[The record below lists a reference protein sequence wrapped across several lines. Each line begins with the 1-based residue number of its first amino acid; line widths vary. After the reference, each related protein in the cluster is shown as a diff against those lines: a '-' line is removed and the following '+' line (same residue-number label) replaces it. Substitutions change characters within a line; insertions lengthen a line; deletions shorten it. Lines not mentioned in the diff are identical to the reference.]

1 MNIFLR
7 ELRANLKS
15 LLILSFIVILFTV
28 VGYSKFTAFYQNPDL
43 LKVLDAYPPDV
54 INAMGLG
61 AFNLTTVT
69 GFFGVMVAYY
79 GLILSIAAAMWG
91 SDIISKETRDKT
103 VEYALTL
110 PVTRARLVSGKIAAA
125 AVNCLVLLLVTW
137 GITLLGSQSFEP
149 DAEFYRFVSMSMPVF
164 LLMQVIFLALG
175 VLLGCALRSHKRAGA
190 LAVTLILASYV
201 SSILMELSDKLSF
214 LNYISPFNFFD
225 PVMVMLESR
234 LDPFYVGLSLAI
246 SLTAFALAFLS
257 YRRRDLYI

>member
-15 LLILSFIVILFTV
+15 LLIWSFIVILFTV

-54 INAMGLG
+54 INAMELG

-103 VEYALTL
+103 V
-110 PVTRARLVSGKIAAA
+110 
-125 AVNCLVLLLVTW
+125 
-137 GITLLGSQSFEP
+137 
-149 DAEFYRFVSMSMPVF
+149 
-164 LLMQVIFLALG
+164 
-175 VLLGCALRSHKRAGA
+175 
-190 LAVTLILASYV
+190 
-201 SSILMELSDKLSF
+201 
-214 LNYISPFNFFD
+214 
-225 PVMVMLESR
+225 
-234 LDPFYVGLSLAI
+234 
-246 SLTAFALAFLS
+246 
-257 YRRRDLYI
+257 